1 MHSKL
6 PRRRAILKG
15 AGVLLA
21 LPALPSLPKRMAG
34 AAIQESNPAT
44 NSASPKRLICV
55 GNEFGM
61 YPGAFWPT
69 EEGKGYK
76 LTPLLKPLER
86 HRNDFTLFS
95 GLDHDIKGGHF
106 AVHTFLTGIKSTE
119 ANSVPDGG
127 ISLDQR
133 AAEHVGSRTRF
144 PSLAI
149 GSEDGLHGGP
159 MMSWTRTGTRVPPTP
174 GPRELFRKLFID
186 EGVQAKEHEKQ
197 RIALRKSILDTVLDD
212 ARRVQRRLDRE
223 DSQKLDEYFHS
234 VRSVEEKLALDQRWQ
249 SVPKPKVDS
258 AVPVNEGLTHDLPKI
273 YDLLALALQT
283 DSTRVGTI
291 EVGAGFA
298 ASDLGI
304 KRGYHSLSHHGHQ
317 PESIKLLVEI
327 EKYQTEQLGRFL
339 DRLKSIQQP
348 DGNLL
353 DSTIVL
359 FGSGMGNANSH
370 NNVNL
375 PIIVAGGGFK
385 HGEHKAYPTARAKR
399 VPLASL
405 YVSLLQRFGVETDR
419 FSTASSTLTGFE
431 VA

>member
-1 MHSKL
+1 
-6 PRRRAILKG
+6 
-15 AGVLLA
+15 
-21 LPALPSLPKRMAG
+21 
-34 AAIQESNPAT
+34 
-44 NSASPKRLICV
+44 
-55 GNEFGM
+55 M
-61 YPGAFWPT
+61 YPGAFWPKET
-69 EEGKGYK
+69 GKGYS
-76 LTPLLKPLER
+76 LTPLLRPLER
-86 HRNDFTLFS
+86 HREDFTLFS

-106 AVHTFLTGIKSTE
+106 AVHTFLTGVKSSE
-119 ANSVPDGG
+119 SDSVPNGG

-174 GPRELFRKLFID
+174 GPRELFRKLFVD
-186 EGVQAKEHEKQ
+186 DGKLAREHEKQ

-212 ARRVQRRLDRE
+212 ANRVRRRLDRE
-223 DSQKLDEYFHS
+223 DSHKLDEYFHS
-234 VRSVEEKLALDQRWQ
+234 VRSVEEKLALDQQWQ
-249 SVPKPKVDS
+249 DVPKPHVD
-258 AVPVNEGLTHDLPKI
+258 APQPENEGLTHDLPKI

-283 DSTRVGTI
+283 DSTRVGTV
-291 EVGAGFA
+291 EVGGGFA

-317 PESIKLLVEI
+317 PENIELLVRI
-327 EKYQTEQLGRFL
+327 EKYQTEQLSRFL

-348 DGNLL
+348 DESLL
-353 DSTIVL
+353 ESTMVL

-385 HGEHKAYPTARAKR
+385 HGEHKAYPANRNKR
-399 VPLASL
+399 VPLANL
-405 YVSLLQRFGVETDR
+405 YVSLLQQFGVETDR
-419 FSTASSTLTGFE
+419 FSTASSSLTGFE